1 MAGVV
6 FYVAICVLGFALVQ
20 KKLATTPITGP
31 MIFVGLGLLAGSSAL
46 GILEVDTSDDVV
58 TVVDILFQATLV
70 LVLFTD
76 AAALHFNS
84 WKKDAALPGR
94 LLGIGLP
101 LTILLGTVFA
111 VWLFPDLDIWE
122 AAIIG
127 AIIAPTDAALG
138 QAVISNPRV
147 PERIRQALDVESGL
161 NDGVSLPFV
170 LIFIGLATEEAGTG
184 VAATFVQEIGV
195 AVAVGAVAGLLGG
208 WLLVQASKA
217 GWMGYAWSS
226 IAVMAIAVAAFVAAD
241 AGGGS
246 GFIAAFVA
254 GLAYGHATQGRIK
267 PNEAVAADLGL
278 VMVQISFLA
287 FGALVLDRA
296 FDLMTWQIVLMAV
309 LALTVARMGPVA
321 LSMVGT
327 KLAWPTLLYL
337 GWFGPRGLA
346 TIVFAAL
353 VVTEADLAGESTI
366 VAVATITVGLSVLLH
381 GLTAYP
387 GSQRYGDWFAD
398 HKDIKKL
405 PEAKPLKQHH
415 RWPRFRHSPHT
426 EAAAPTVAQPEPP
439 PPPAN

>member
-1 MAGVV
+1 MGAVI
-6 FYVAICVLGFALVQ
+6 FYVAMGLLGYALVQ
-20 KKLATTPITGP
+20 RKLATTPITGP
-31 MIFVGLGLLAGSSAL
+31 MVFVGLGVLASSKAL
-46 GILEVDTSDDVV
+46 GILEVDTAEDVV
-58 TVVDILFQATLV
+58 TVVDVLFQGTLV

-101 LTILLGTVFA
+101 LTILVGALLA

-170 LIFIGLATEEAGTG
+170 LIFIGLAEQEAGTG
-184 VAATFVQEIGV
+184 VAATFLQEIGV
-195 AVAVGAVAGLLGG
+195 AIVVGIVAGALGG

-217 GWMGYAWSS
+217 GWMGQAWSS
-226 IAVMAIAVAAFVAAD
+226 IAVIAIAIAAFIAAD
-241 AGGGS
+241 VGGGS

-254 GLAYGHATQGRIK
+254 GLSYGQATAGKIK
-267 PNEAVAADLGL
+267 PNELLAANLGL
-278 VMVQISFLA
+278 ALVQVSFLA
-287 FGALVLDRA
+287 FGALVLVPA
-296 FDLMTWQIVLMAV
+296 FDATTWQIVVMAV
-309 LALTVARMGPVA
+309 LALTIARIGPVA
-321 LSMVGT
+321 LSMIGA
-327 KLAWPTLLYL
+327 KMAWPTVLYM

-353 VVTEADLAGESTI
+353 VVTEADLAGEGTI
-366 VAVATITVGLSVLLH
+366 VAVATITVGLSVLAH

-387 GSQRYGDWFAD
+387 GSQRYGDWFESHD
-398 HKDIKKL
+398 DQKDL
-405 PEAKPLKQHH
+405 AEAKPLHQHH
-415 RWPRFRHSPHT
+415 VWPRLRHSPHT
-426 EAAAPTVAQPEPP
+426 DKQTPEGAEPSS
-439 PPPAN
+439 